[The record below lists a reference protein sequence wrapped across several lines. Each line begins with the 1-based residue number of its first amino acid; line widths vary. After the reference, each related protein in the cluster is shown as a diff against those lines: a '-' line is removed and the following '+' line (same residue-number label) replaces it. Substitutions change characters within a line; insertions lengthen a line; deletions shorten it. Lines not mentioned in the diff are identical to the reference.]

1 MSGISGLF
9 GLDELLQQIRFGDNV
24 VWQVDTLEDY
34 RHFVSPFAAE
44 ALAQGRQL
52 VYLRF
57 AQHEPVLDLM
67 HGLEVVKLDPA
78 LGFDSFTREVHQIIE
93 SHGRHAFYVF
103 DNLSALAVEWAT
115 DELLANFFQVTC
127 PYLFELETVAYFA
140 LTRGRHSHGAMARIR
155 DTTQILIDIYQV
167 KGQRHIH
174 PIKVW
179 DRYSPQMFLPHLVSG
194 EFYIP
199 LHHSQ
204 DAAALLSAAREN
216 PLAGLGSPIAPWD
229 SVYQKLIQQ
238 RDTQGQFDESD
249 PEMAALKQEF
259 CRMLFGSHPHFTPL
273 VERFFTIPDL
283 LNIRNRLIGS
293 GRIGGKAAGL
303 LLARK
308 ILQTASPEEGQDLGP
323 VLENHDSFYIGSD
336 VFYSFLV
343 NNDLFR
349 LRLELTRN
357 VEITQEEFKEV
368 ESRFLG
374 GKFSPG
380 VMDQFRAL
388 LDYYGQAPI
397 IVRSSSFLED
407 SLGNAFA
414 GKYLSLFCANQSDSE
429 PRLESFLRAV
439 KLVYASALNPDALSY
454 RIKRGLTESD
464 EQMAILVQRVS
475 GQSSR
480 KYFFPKLA
488 GVAFSRN
495 LYVWNNQIDPQ
506 KGIIRLVLGLGTRAV
521 ERVGGDYPRM
531 VAISHP
537 ELRPEGGSKIS
548 QYSQRQV
555 DVVDLANNE
564 LRSLSVVELLEG
576 EEDPDLHLWVSFL
589 QGDELVDPPSPFI
602 EAPASRWTLTFNN
615 LIKRTNFVEVMD
627 RILTRLEQGYGHPV
641 EIEFTASIHEQE
653 KTTVNV
659 LQCRP
664 LFFPGTAHA
673 VKIPSALPSE
683 RVLFRARRMICGG
696 DVSRIR
702 YLLYIDPQEYHAIP
716 SVELKKRLGRLVGKI
731 NRYPAVRHSRLLMMG
746 PGRWGSSNID
756 LGVNVGYA
764 DIDSASVL
772 VELAMEEAGHLPEV
786 SYGTHFFQDLV
797 EGQTIYLPVYPDDPG
812 SSFNR
817 DFFRQAPNVLS
828 QLLPGHTEL
837 DKIVHLIDVP
847 SATRG
852 LYARVVADVQT
863 QTAVCFLAE
872 DEK

>member
-1 MSGISGLF
+1 
-9 GLDELLQQIRFGDNV
+9 V
-24 VWQVDTLEDY
+24 
-34 RHFVSPFAAE
+34 
-44 ALAQGRQL
+44 
-52 VYLRF
+52 
-57 AQHEPVLDLM
+57 
-67 HGLEVVKLDPA
+67 
-78 LGFDSFTREVHQIIE
+78 
-93 SHGRHAFYVF
+93 
-103 DNLSALAVEWAT
+103 
-115 DELLANFFQVTC
+115 
-127 PYLFELETVAYFA
+127 
-140 LTRGRHSHGAMARIR
+140 ARIR
-155 DTTQILIDIYQV
+155 DTAQILIDIYQV

-194 EFYIP
+194 EFFLP
-199 LHHSQ
+199 LHQSQ
-204 DAAALLSAAREN
+204 DAAALLSAAHEN
-216 PLAGLGSPIAPWD
+216 PLAVLSNPIAPWEG
-229 SVYQKLIQQ
+229 VYQKLMQHLG
-238 RDTQGQFDESD
+238 TQDQFDESN
-249 PEMAALKQEF
+249 PEIAVLKQEF
-259 CRMLFGSHPHFTPL
+259 CRMQFGNHPHIIPL
-273 VERFFTIPDL
+273 IERFFTIPDL

-308 ILQTASPEEGQDLGP
+308 ILQTASPEEGLDLDLA
-323 VLENHDSFYIGSD
+323 LENHDSFYIGSD

-368 ESRFLG
+368 ERRFLEG
-374 GKFSPG
+374 EFSPG

-414 GKYLSLFCANQSDSE
+414 GKYLSLFRANQSNPE
-429 PRLESFLRAV
+429 ERLESFIHAV

-475 GQSSR
+475 GRSSR

-506 KGIIRLVLGLGTRAV
+506 KGMIRLVLGLGTRAV

-537 ELRPEGGSKIS
+537 QLRPEGGSKIF

-564 LRSLSVVELLEG
+564 LRSLPVTELLDG

-589 QGDELVDPPSPFI
+589 QGSEMIDPSSPFI
-602 EAPASRWTLTFNN
+602 EAPVSQWTLTFNN
-615 LIKRTNFVEVMD
+615 LIKQTNFVEMMD
-627 RILTRLEQGYGHPV
+627 RILIRLEHGYGHPV
-641 EIEFTASIHEQE
+641 EIEFTASIDER
-653 KTTVNV
+653 KKITINV

-673 VKIPSALPSE
+673 VKIPSALPAD

-702 YLLYIDPQEYHAIP
+702 YLLYIHPREYHAI
-716 SVELKKRLGRLVGKI
+716 SSLELKKGLGRLVGKI

-746 PGRWGSSNID
+746 PGRWGSSHID
-756 LGVNVGYA
+756 LGINVGYA
-764 DIDSASVL
+764 DIDNASVL
-772 VELAMEEAGHLPEV
+772 VELAMEEAGHRPEV

-797 EGQTIYLPVYPDDPG
+797 EGQTIYLPVYPEDPE
-812 SSFNR
+812 SSFNE
-817 DFFRQAPNVLS
+817 DFFRQAPNVLA

-837 DKIVHLIDVP
+837 EKAVRLIDVP
-847 SATRG
+847 SATQG
-852 LYARVVADVQT
+852 LYARVIADVQT